1 MYYVVE
7 IHYIHHVC
15 DPDIWKSVERLWCSS
30 GEKLDQAPQDW
41 RNKFSISS
49 ALDVRNKE
57 NVVQCF
63 PSGKC
68 HFFFDIHH
76 KASQCFVGTARDQM
90 LAGVGE
96 TSLTNYDGVHMVC
109 LTLNWMQMYREKG
122 SFRWSQKVL
131 PTSATE
137 HFCVLWLLSQNW
149 KILHCTNEQQLF
161 FLLGLPWDST
171 RPAVKMI
178 CYWRITW
185 VNQATCSVTSLI
197 LCSCCWADWMKSK
210 CKSKVI

>member
-30 GEKLDQAPQDW
+30 GEKLDQAPHYW

-63 PSGKC
+63 PSGKF
-68 HFFFDIHH
+68 HFFFAIHH

-109 LTLNWMQMYREKG
+109 LTLNWLQMYRERG

-131 PTSATE
+131 PTSTTE

-149 KILHCTNEQQLF
+149 KILHCTNEQQQLF
-161 FLLGLPWDST
+161 FLLGLP
-171 RPAVKMI
+171 
-178 CYWRITW
+178 
-185 VNQATCSVTSLI
+185 
-197 LCSCCWADWMKSK
+197 
-210 CKSKVI
+210 